1 MRSILVVLAV
11 VCVLVVLRFEPMSG
25 ITVLLVSVSFA
36 LVGTGNRLLWMLIL
50 PLIACVLAALIY
62 GVFSV
67 LPKQPDLPSA
77 ILGFVLVPVI
87 PSLILWAA
95 VAFRQKRASSKEP
108 LSAEKLEKFE

>member
-67 LPKQPDLPSA
+67 LPKQSALPSA

-87 PSLILWAA
+87 PSLILWVA
-95 VAFRQKRASSKEP
+95 VAFRQKLASSKEP
-108 LSAEKLEKFE
+108 LLAENLEKFE